1 MKRGSPIEVA
11 PFFGNHMVLQQNDNV
26 PIWGKAEPST
36 RITIEGSWGTKAT
49 TTVTSSGDWIVWLKT
64 PDHGGPYAIA
74 INTASEQKKIE
85 DVLIG
90 EVWLTSG
97 QSNMEWPMWARIKN
111 QKQEVKAAN
120 YPNIRVYSV
129 PRELREI
136 KKEESSW
143 KITTPENVV
152 NFNAVGYFFA
162 RDLFQKLDVP
172 IGIINSSWGGT
183 RVEAWSS
190 LDQLSAT
197 PPSAQ
202 KAAQILGVEGGRD
215 AIQKKLHR
223 ENKQI
228 QKENETYLDS
238 KGISFP
244 QSLNEWEELDL
255 MDLAYREENYDDTD
269 WSSIQFNG
277 KGDFLTYDT
286 LFDPESLAT
295 DGVVWFRHSFDVN
308 DPEAVYRLTTTDG
321 IDDYDYTYINGQHI
335 GTGLACCHKRSY
347 KIPKGIL
354 KKTGNTIAIRV
365 IDMGGEGGFKGNIF
379 LESDNDKQRLDR
391 GVWRFKHTA
400 FQMNTYF
407 QTHTLSWEELK
418 NKSTLLEKK
427 LKKTHAVNNPNAYGV
442 LFDNMIAP
450 LIPYGIK
457 GVLWYQGESN
467 VPNANEYQELF
478 TAMMRDWRKR
488 WERELPFYFVQ
499 IAPFQYGAEATSQ
512 QLREAQRKSLE
523 LENTGMAVTMDIGEK
538 NDIHPANKQDVGA
551 RLARLALV
559 KTYNFTG
566 LVPTGP
572 LFKSKTLNPNSID
585 LSFDF
590 VGTGLMG
597 KNDLKG
603 FEIAGS
609 NGKFFPAMA
618 RINGNRVRVQ
628 SPLVDNPQRV
638 RYGWKNYFDATL
650 FNKEGLPASSFDT
663 E

>member
-1 MKRGSPIEVA
+1 
-11 PFFGNHMVLQQNDNV
+11 
-26 PIWGKAEPST
+26 
-36 RITIEGSWGTKAT
+36 
-49 TTVTSSGDWIVWLKT
+49 
-64 PDHGGPYAIA
+64 
-74 INTASEQKKIE
+74 
-85 DVLIG
+85 
-90 EVWLTSG
+90 
-97 QSNMEWPMWARIKN
+97 
-111 QKQEVKAAN
+111 
-120 YPNIRVYSV
+120 
-129 PRELREI
+129 
-136 KKEESSW
+136 
-143 KITTPENVV
+143 
-152 NFNAVGYFFA
+152 
-162 RDLFQKLDVP
+162 
-172 IGIINSSWGGT
+172 
-183 RVEAWSS
+183 
-190 LDQLSAT
+190 
-197 PPSAQ
+197 
-202 KAAQILGVEGGRD
+202 
-215 AIQKKLHR
+215 
-223 ENKQI
+223 
-228 QKENETYLDS
+228 
-238 KGISFP
+238 
-244 QSLNEWEELDL
+244 
-255 MDLAYREENYDDTD
+255 
-269 WSSIQFNG
+269 
-277 KGDFLTYDT
+277 
-286 LFDPESLAT
+286 
-295 DGVVWFRHSFDVN
+295 
-308 DPEAVYRLTTTDG
+308 
-321 IDDYDYTYINGQHI
+321 
-335 GTGLACCHKRSY
+335 
-347 KIPKGIL
+347 
-354 KKTGNTIAIRV
+354 
-365 IDMGGEGGFKGNIF
+365 MGGEGGFKGNIF
-379 LESDNDKQRLDR
+379 LESDNDKQRLDM

-523 LENTGMAVTMDIGEK
+523 LENTGMAITMDIGEK

-618 RINGNRVRVQ
+618 RINGNRVSVQ

-638 RYGWKNYFDATL
+638 RYGWKNYFNATL